1 MLNGKV
7 VVLSLGIWKEQ
18 LLPLTHQ
25 IKIRSSKEM
34 MMTRNCSTLL
44 TGLL

>member
-18 LLPLTHQ
+18 LLPLPHQ
-25 IKIRSSKEM
+25 IKIRSRKEM
-34 MMTRNCSTLL
+34 TRTRDCRTLS